1 MTTIDV
7 NGTDVTVKK
16 SKTTITSLLPIWS
29 ETPKMDLFSSETD
42 FETETQSSFWES
54 GNMYNPDFNSIEF
67 DGIKNEA
74 EFNRFALSVKQWSE
88 RVNSRGI
95 MAEPTHTKISPLNLP
110 HGYPR
115 SSTSTSSK
123 NSRDSKDEEQK
134 QLGWD
139 IRRNLTKINYC
150 IHTSASPNT
159 SFLKNSPK
167 VKPQ

>member
-1 MTTIDV
+1 MTTTDV

-16 SKTTITSLLPIWS
+16 SKTMITSLLPIWS

-74 EFNRFALSVKQWSE
+74 WLNRFALSVKQWSE

-95 MAEPTHTKISPLNLP
+95 IAKAGRYGGTYAHKDIAFEFASWISPQFNL
-110 HGYPR
+110 YLVKEFQR
-115 SSTSTSSK
+115 LKRRRTKTT
-123 NSRDSKDEEQK
+123 R
-134 QLGWD
+134 LG
-139 IRRNLTKINYC
+139 
-150 IHTSASPNT
+150 HQA
-159 SFLKNSPK
+159 
-167 VKPQ
+167 